1 MSTMV
6 NLGEQPYPVYRVLLR
21 TKQNDRRLEIRAA
34 EVKIRKKEKYARS
47 DDLMVPHYPP
57 LRCVPRIPRVVF
69 ESKLMRVSCCVCA
82 VCCVCV
88 GRAEE
93 AAAAVLAAALVGH
106 PR

>member
-47 DDLMVPHYPP
+47 DDLMVPYSP
-57 LRCVPRIPRVVF
+57 LPSNEFLAVF
-69 ESKLMRVSCCVCA
+69 ETKLMRVCRVACA
-82 VCCVCV
+82 VCCVC
-88 GRAEE
+88 RT
-93 AAAAVLAAALVGH
+93 
-106 PR
+106 R

>member
-47 DDLMVPHYPP
+47 DDLMVPYYPSRQMNSSQC
-57 LRCVPRIPRVVF
+57 LKRNSCACVVLRVRCV
-69 ESKLMRVSCCVCA
+69 A
-82 VCCVCV
+82 CV

-93 AAAAVLAAALVGH
+93 AAAAVLAAAPVGH

>member
-47 DDLMVPHYPP
+47 DDLMVPHYP
-57 LRCVPRIPRVVF
+57 
-69 ESKLMRVSCCVCA
+69 
-82 VCCVCV
+82 
-88 GRAEE
+88 
-93 AAAAVLAAALVGH
+93 H
-106 PR
+106 PRQMSASNSSCGV

>member
-47 DDLMVPHYPP
+47 DDLMVPH
-57 LRCVPRIPRVVF
+57 
-69 ESKLMRVSCCVCA
+69 
-82 VCCVCV
+82 
-88 GRAEE
+88 
-93 AAAAVLAAALVGH
+93 
-106 PR
+106 

>member
-57 LRCVPRIPRVVF
+57 PQPPTPSHACLEFLVWCLNRNSCARVVCGV
-69 ESKLMRVSCCVCA
+69 LRVC
-82 VCCVCV
+82 
-88 GRAEE
+88 RT
-93 AAAAVLAAALVGH
+93 
-106 PR
+106 R